1 MNNKNILIT
10 GASGLVGSA
19 LVSQLKKYNLFTPS
33 SSQLNLLNFNS
44 LNQYLQKN
52 NIQIIIHLAANVGG
66 LFKNMNYKVNM
77 FEDNILMNINVLKA
91 AHLNNIEKVISC
103 LSTCIFPDNIKYP
116 INEDDLQKGPPHF
129 SNDAYAYAKRMLEVQ
144 SKAYREQYGSNFI
157 CIIPTN
163 IYGPYDNYNLEDSH
177 VIPALIHKSY
187 IAKRENK
194 KLMVKG
200 SGKPLRQFIYSED
213 LAKLIE
219 VILLHYNNAEP
230 IILSV
235 GEEDECSIGEVA
247 EIIAKN
253 NNIEI
258 EYDIKGAD
266 GQYKKTAD
274 NKKLVDLLKKLEIDF
289 QFTQI
294 EKGLIKSIEWFNNN
308 YKNARK

>member
-144 SKAYREQYGSNFI
+144 SKAYREQYGSNFV

-289 QFTQI
+289 QFTPI

-308 YKNARK
+308 YENARK

>member
-19 LVSQLKKYNLFTPS
+19 LVSQLKNYNLFTPS

-44 LNQYLQKN
+44 LNQYLQNN

-116 INEDDLQKGPPHF
+116 INEDDLQEGPPHF

-144 SKAYREQYGSNFI
+144 SKAYREQYGSNFV

-187 IAKRENK
+187 IAKRDNK
-194 KLMVKG
+194 KLIVKG

-235 GEEDECSIGEVA
+235 GEEDECSIGDVA

-258 EYDIKGAD
+258 EYDIDGAD

-274 NKKLVDLLKKLEIDF
+274 NKPG
-289 QFTQI
+289 TQI
-294 EKGLIKSIEWFNNN
+294 KL
-308 YKNARK
+308 R